1 MNYAELRGH
10 PADFEVRYRLLAA
23 EEGGR
28 VTCPPRQPYRCDWA
42 YDGDDISQTGIFMIH
57 PEFLSSD
64 GSVLPQGSTVGST
77 GLATMWILDP
87 AMRAGIHR
95 QRIQSGVRGF
105 FMEGSRRVAEAEVT
119 RVIGLHINPAAT
131 KERGV

>member
-10 PADFEVRYRLLAA
+10 PADFEVRYRFLAA

-28 VTCPPRQPYRCDWA
+28 FTGPPRQPYRCDWA
-42 YDGDDISQTGIFMIH
+42 YDGDDISQAGVFMIH
-57 PEFLSSD
+57 PEFLSPD
-64 GSVLPQGSTVGST
+64 GSVLPQGSPVGSI

-95 QRIQSGVRGF
+95 QRIRSSVRGF

-119 RVIGLHINPAAT
+119 RVIGLHTNPAWIMGD
-131 KERGV
+131 RS